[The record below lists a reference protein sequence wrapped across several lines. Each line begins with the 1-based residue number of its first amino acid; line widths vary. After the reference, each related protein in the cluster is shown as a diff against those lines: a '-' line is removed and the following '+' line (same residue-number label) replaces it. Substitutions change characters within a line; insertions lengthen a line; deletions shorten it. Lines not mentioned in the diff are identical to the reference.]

1 MIIISILVCL
11 IFLLHILMTISIKI
25 EIDNLKISIPK
36 IKGKYINKSSKITMK
51 FYILRKI
58 KIAEADLKK
67 IKMND
72 TKIKNRIDK
81 LKQKMIKQNSNL
93 KANINAIEVLRRS
106 NFKMEKLNLKV
117 YLGIE
122 DAAFTAIFS
131 GIISSIISIVL
142 KDKIENLE
150 IQKFHVIPIYENKSI
165 LKIELDSIF
174 EFSIANIIDIIKFL
188 KKGRVNKNDRKSYR
202 RAHAYSNE

>member
-51 FYILRKI
+51 FYI
-58 KIAEADLKK
+58 LKK